1 VRFTLVLGDDL
12 QVPLY
17 LPNRHEVA
25 SIAQRAELRNP
36 NPDARLSIS
45 AKIAQPPTD
54 WDRRTILSVPGIV
67 WSVSSDTCATGRLSA
82 PDNIA
87 YDHDYREFVYRQP
100 NTEAELAAIMSADSE
115 EVFACYRF
123 DGLSRWT
130 HPAFGAW
137 LEDLDVV
144 LGYVR
149 HTLDADPEP
158 ELRASRRR
166 PLIGMSGHPAVS
178 QALAGLP
185 GPVLP
190 VQLGRQPGQCLGH
203 PFDIRSCR

>member
-1 VRFTLVLGDDL
+1 LVPGDDL
-12 QVPLY
+12 QVPLF
-17 LPNRHEVA
+17 LPNRDEVA
-25 SIAQRAELRNP
+25 SLALRAELRNP
-36 NPDARLSIS
+36 NPQARLSIS
-45 AKIAQPPTD
+45 AKVAQAPTD

-100 NTEAELAAIMSADSE
+100 NNEAELAAIMSADSE

-137 LEDLDVV
+137 VEDLEVV
-144 LGYVR
+144 VGYIR
-149 HTLDADPEP
+149 HTLGAAPEP
-158 ELRASRRR
+158 EIAEGLQAYESYLMSSDFKAYLGAFGEYLNERRR
-166 PLIGMSGHPAVS
+166 PDTGG
-178 QALAGLP
+178 P
-185 GPVLP
+185 G
-190 VQLGRQPGQCLGH
+190 
-203 PFDIRSCR
+203 DARSSA